1 MTFEHSAPVN
11 CDPYPYDEVSNMVSG
26 RVALVDLDR
35 HHREFASGDAFCA
48 EVVWRHVG
56 ERRTVPEVLRRCS
69 WSAFMSV
76 ASSHGRYGDPK
87 AKAPITGSLTAR
99 S

>member
-35 HHREFASGDAFCA
+35 HHREFASGDAF
-48 EVVWRHVG
+48 
-56 ERRTVPEVLRRCS
+56 VPKSFGGTWENVEPS
-69 WSAFMSV
+69 QKYFV
-76 ASSHGRYGDPK
+76 AVPG
-87 AKAPITGSLTAR
+87 AR